1 MYTCFYKILKL
12 CYHLL
17 SLIKNWKAGIFAM
30 KKEQAQKKS
39 HFPTKIRII
48 RFVVNKIG
56 LYGS

>member
-1 MYTCFYKILKL
+1 MYTCVYKIFKL

-39 HFPTKIRII
+39 NFPTKIRII